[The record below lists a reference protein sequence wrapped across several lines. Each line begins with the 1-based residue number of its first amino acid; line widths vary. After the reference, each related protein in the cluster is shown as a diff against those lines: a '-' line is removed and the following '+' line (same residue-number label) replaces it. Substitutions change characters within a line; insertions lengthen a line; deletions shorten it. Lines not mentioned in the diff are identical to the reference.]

1 MADPQTD
8 TPEYRFSDDSIM
20 MIRDLV
26 QLSLVTGINV
36 VDQFRLMRFEVKSKD
51 GINIL
56 LPEPQYVTQ
65 YNEFLSV
72 LTNRLNEMME
82 QEAKKIDVQA
92 WIKNKLI
99 LRGVRKD
106 SFSIYSHVA
115 CLRISILDFIIRLLD
130 SFAFY
135 RNLAQ

>member
-51 GINIL
+51 GINI
-56 LPEPQYVTQ
+56 
-65 YNEFLSV
+65 
-72 LTNRLNEMME
+72 
-82 QEAKKIDVQA
+82 
-92 WIKNKLI
+92 
-99 LRGVRKD
+99 
-106 SFSIYSHVA
+106 
-115 CLRISILDFIIRLLD
+115 
-130 SFAFY
+130 
-135 RNLAQ
+135 

>member
-92 WIKNKLI
+92 
-99 LRGVRKD
+99 
-106 SFSIYSHVA
+106 
-115 CLRISILDFIIRLLD
+115 
-130 SFAFY
+130 
-135 RNLAQ
+135 